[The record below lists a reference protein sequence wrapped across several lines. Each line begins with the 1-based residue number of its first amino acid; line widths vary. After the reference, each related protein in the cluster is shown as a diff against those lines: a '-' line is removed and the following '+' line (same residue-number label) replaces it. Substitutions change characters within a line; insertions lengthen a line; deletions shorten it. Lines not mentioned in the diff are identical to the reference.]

1 MSTSRGK
8 IRSVRG
14 YRRLIDLTI
23 AQVFNGQ
30 LSAAEGQRRV
40 SLAKAGAELLMAENL
55 LHASGAVD
63 EEVLHS
69 LGDDGG
75 EDIDREARP
84 KVAGTKTVHT
94 KRGYSPKGETSET
107 TIKAVYE
114 VAHDETHVPAA
125 EPVAYSEDDS
135 E

>member
-1 MSTSRGK
+1 MRTSRGK

-23 AQVFNGQ
+23 AQVVNGE

-40 SLAKAGAELLMAENL
+40 GLFKAGAELLMAENL
-55 LHASGAVD
+55 LHASGSAD
-63 EEVLHS
+63 EEVVHP
-69 LGDDGG
+69 LGEDGG
-75 EDIDREARP
+75 EELDVHARP

-94 KRGYSPKGETSET
+94 KKGYSPKGETSET